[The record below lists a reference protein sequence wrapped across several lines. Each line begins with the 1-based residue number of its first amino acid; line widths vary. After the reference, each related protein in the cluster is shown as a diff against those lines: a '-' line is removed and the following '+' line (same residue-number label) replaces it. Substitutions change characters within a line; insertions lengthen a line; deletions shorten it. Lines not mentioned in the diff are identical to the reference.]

1 MSWDTQLNSI
11 LTATESNMAKIKER
25 LYSRGELSKD
35 IHFDLPRVKT
45 SLFEEESSKLPVPYL
60 SHTTNVNHLT
70 PSEDLANLSSK
81 LLSQDKM
88 IASLHQALG
97 RLERDRDQ
105 QQQRIHSLEDELH
118 HLQGA
123 QVGLTESVLERK
135 VDGLRQELFSEL
147 RCIKERLRDYSA
159 REPYHGQHSSSS
171 IIQEMTENK
180 RILWKECE
188 SLRRDIDFLHQRFR
202 RQEDDMLRQVS
213 EGQEVKRMHERNA
226 KMLEGIVSNHQTN
239 SVELNR
245 TRSDT
250 QELQRCLL
258 QIRGEIRE
266 LKDNLRILE
275 QKINDEYSVQRA
287 RSEKSKSSVRKKK
300 STRMPSLSS
309 ADDTA
314 SQLSLGDISSEE
326 TSYSL
331 DLPVSARG
339 SSSSNK
345 HSSREK
351 TRSILIEDDFS
362 DDLDG
367 LSDSPPEL
375 NFSDL

>member
-81 LLSQDKM
+81 LLSQDK
-88 IASLHQALG
+88 ALG